1 MWFTRVSINHPVFAT
16 MMMVAFVVLGL
27 FSYKRLPVEQFPD
40 VAFPVVVV
48 QTEYPGASPEVV
60 ESEVTRRLEE
70 QVNTISGV
78 YELSSRSY
86 EGVSLVIVRFDLA
99 VDPVVAA
106 QDVREKIALVRP
118 ALRREVKESLVT
130 RVNPDDDPVVS
141 VAVRSPQRGP
151 RELTTLTEQVIK
163 RRLENVRGVGRV
175 TVVGGVRREIQ
186 IALRFKLA
194 FVDAGA
200 TAPLNLGNDQ
210 RGLRL
215 DKETRQA
222 WVNGLLI
229 DPPLSLHQY
238 RLLDALWESGGSV
251 LTRDQIVNAVW
262 PEAAGDGVSEQAIDA
277 LVRRLRERIEECD
290 NEFRYII
297 TVRGH
302 GFRLENR

>member
-1 MWFTRVSINHPVFAT
+1 MSLETSTELPSGSTGAGAAGMGEEGATVTLAGAAPRPRENAMLILQRGAEAGRRWPLDRSHPVT
-16 MMMVAFVVLGL
+16 IG
-27 FSYKRLPVEQFPD
+27 R
-40 VAFPVVVV
+40 
-48 QTEYPGASPEVV
+48 G
-60 ESEVTRRLEE
+60 EE
-70 QVNTISGV
+70 C
-78 YELSSRSY
+78 
-86 EGVSLVIVRFDLA
+86 D
-99 VDPVVAA
+99 
-106 QDVREKIALVRP
+106 IALPDRQVSRQH
-118 ALRREVKESLVT
+118 ARIEWRNAAYYLLDLGSKNGTHLNGQEVSEPMPL
-130 RVNPDDDPVVS
+130 NDGD
-141 VAVRSPQRGP
+141 
-151 RELTTLTEQVIK
+151 
-163 RRLENVRGVGRV
+163 
-175 TVVGGVRREIQ
+175 EIQ

-200 TAPLNLGNDQ
+200 TAPLNLANEQ
-210 RGLRL
+210 SGLRV